1 MITTKRL
8 FTIASALAAVIFAAG
23 IAHAQKAKIG
33 VIYPSPIGE
42 VGWSHELDVGRQAIA
57 DKLGDKVE
65 FIKAEN
71 IPEGPDAQRIMNQM
85 ASENPK
91 LIILGSFGY
100 MNDGLRL
107 AATRPDIAFIHA
119 SGYKTAPNFG
129 WFLARNYQS
138 AYAAGIAAGYV
149 TKSKILGIVAAYPIP
164 EVIAMINGLT
174 LGAQKVNP
182 DVTVKVVWLNSWFDP
197 NRSQE
202 AARSLVAQKADVL
215 YSLYQD
221 TPEVVSLA
229 EQLGVYVISTSSDM
243 SKYAPK
249 WYLAGPHVNWSKTF
263 VASAEGAIAGTF
275 KGEGYWGGM
284 KDGCVSVVAISKN
297 LTPDQRKVVDDAI
310 GAINVGAFHP
320 MTGPIISQDGELMLK
335 PGEVM
340 ADGPLLGINW
350 LVKGVETR
358 IPK

>member
-1 MITTKRL
+1 
-8 FTIASALAAVIFAAG
+8 
-23 IAHAQKAKIG
+23 
-33 VIYPSPIGE
+33 
-42 VGWSHELDVGRQAIA
+42 
-57 DKLGDKVE
+57 
-65 FIKAEN
+65 
-71 IPEGPDAQRIMNQM
+71 
-85 ASENPK
+85 
-91 LIILGSFGY
+91 

-107 AATRPDIAFIHA
+107 AAKRPDVDFIHA
-119 SGYKTAPNFG
+119 SGYKTTQNFG
-129 WFLARNYQS
+129 WFLARNYES
-138 AYAAGIAAGYV
+138 AYAAGLAAGYV
-149 TKSKILGIVAAYPIP
+149 TKSKVLGVVAAYPIP
-164 EVIAMINGLT
+164 EVLAMINGLT
-174 LGAQKVNP
+174 LGAQKVNA

-197 NRSQE
+197 NKSQE

-249 WYLAGPHVNWSKTF
+249 WYLAGPHVNWSKFF
-263 VASAEGAIAGTF
+263 VASAESAIAGTF

-284 KDGCVSVVAISKN
+284 KDGCVSVVAISHDLK
-297 LTPDQRKVVDDAI
+297 PEQRKVVDDAI
-310 GAINVGAFHP
+310 AAMTAGTFHP
-320 MTGPIISQDGELMLK
+320 MTGPVTSQDGELKLK

-340 ADGPLLGINW
+340 ADAPLLGINW

>member
-1 MITTKRL
+1 MMKRRL
-8 FTIASALAAVIFAAG
+8 LTIAAAVTAAVLAAGSAS
-23 IAHAQKAKIG
+23 AQKAKIG
-33 VIYPSPIGE
+33 VIYPSPIGDL
-42 VGWSHELDVGRQAIA
+42 GWSHEIDVGRQAIA
-57 DKLGDKVE
+57 DQLGDKVE

-71 IPEGPDAQRIMNQM
+71 IPEGPDAQRVMNQM

-107 AATRPDIAFIHA
+107 ASTRPDIAFIHA
-119 SGYKTAPNFG
+119 SGYKTTKNFG

-149 TKSKILGIVAAYPIP
+149 TKNKILGVVAAYPIP
-164 EVIAMINGLT
+164 EVLAMINGLT

-182 DVTVKVVWLNSWFDP
+182 EVTVKVVWLNSWFDP
-197 NRSQE
+197 NKSQE

-243 SKYAPK
+243 SRHAPK
-249 WYLAGPHVNWSKTF
+249 WYLAGPHVNWSNYF
-263 VASAEGAIAGTF
+263 VASAEAAIAGTF
-275 KGEGYWGGM
+275 KGDGYWGGM
-284 KDGCVSVVAISKN
+284 QDGCVSVVAISRN
-297 LTPDQRKVVDDAI
+297 LTPEQRKTVDDAI
-310 GAINVGAFHP
+310 AAMTAGTFHP
-320 MTGPIISQDGELMLK
+320 MTGPITSQDGELKLK
-335 PGEVM
+335 PGEAM

>member
-1 MITTKRL
+1 MRKRKIL
-8 FTIASALAAVIFAAG
+8 TIAGALSAMILAAGSAS
-23 IAHAQKAKIG
+23 AQKAKIG

-42 VGWSHELDVGRQAIA
+42 LGWSYELDVGRKAIA

-85 ASENPK
+85 ASENAK

-107 AATRPDIAFIHA
+107 AAARPDISFIHA
-119 SGYKTAPNFG
+119 SGYKTLKNFS

-138 AYAAGIAAGYV
+138 AYVAGIAAGYV
-149 TKSKILGIVAAYPIP
+149 TKSKILGVVAAYPIP
-164 EVIAMINGLT
+164 EVLAMINGLT

-182 DVTVKVVWLNSWFDP
+182 DVTIKVVWLNSWFDP
-197 NRSQE
+197 SKSQE

-243 SKYAPK
+243 SRHAPK
-249 WYLAGPHVNWSKTF
+249 WYLAGPHVNWSNFF
-263 VASAEGAIAGTF
+263 VASAEAAIAGTF
-275 KGEGYWGGM
+275 EGQGYWGGM
-284 KDGCVSVVAISKN
+284 SDGCVSVLAISHDLK
-297 LTPDQRKVVDDAI
+297 PDQRQVVDDTIAAI
-310 GAINVGAFHP
+310 TAGKFHP
-320 MTGPIISQDGELMLK
+320 MTGPITSQDGELK
-335 PGEVM
+335 VKAGEVM
-340 ADGPLLGINW
+340 ADPQLLGINW

>member
-1 MITTKRL
+1 MMKRRL
-8 FTIASALAAVIFAAG
+8 LTIAAAVTAAVLAAGSAS
-23 IAHAQKAKIG
+23 AQKAKIG
-33 VIYPSPIGE
+33 VIYPSPIGDL
-42 VGWSHELDVGRQAIA
+42 GWSHEIDVGRQAIA
-57 DKLGDKVE
+57 DQLGDKVE

-71 IPEGPDAQRIMNQM
+71 IPEGPDAQRVMNQM

-107 AATRPDIAFIHA
+107 ASTRPDIAFIHA
-119 SGYKTAPNFG
+119 SGYKTTKNFG

-149 TKSKILGIVAAYPIP
+149 TKNKILGVVAAYPIP
-164 EVIAMINGLT
+164 EVLAMINGLT

-182 DVTVKVVWLNSWFDP
+182 EVTVKVVWLNSWFDP
-197 NRSQE
+197 NKSQE

-243 SKYAPK
+243 SRHAPK
-249 WYLAGPHVNWSKTF
+249 WYLAGPHVNWSNYF
-263 VASAEGAIAGTF
+263 VASAEAAIAGTF
-275 KGEGYWGGM
+275 KGDGYWGGM
-284 KDGCVSVVAISKN
+284 QDGCVSVVAISRN
-297 LTPDQRKVVDDAI
+297 LTPEQRKTVDDAI
-310 GAINVGAFHP
+310 AAMTAGTFHP
-320 MTGPIISQDGELMLK
+320 MTGPITSQDGELKLK
-335 PGEVM
+335 PGEAM

-350 LVKGVETR
+350 LVKGVQTR